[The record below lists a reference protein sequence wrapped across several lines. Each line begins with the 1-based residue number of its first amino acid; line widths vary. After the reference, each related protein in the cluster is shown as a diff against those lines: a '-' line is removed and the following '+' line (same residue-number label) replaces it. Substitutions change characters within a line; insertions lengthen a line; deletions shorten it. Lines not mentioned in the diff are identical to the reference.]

1 MGLFYFEQSPRA
13 VTISEGLCMAL
24 EQFAPISV
32 LIILAFGL
40 TLLISNI
47 STIFGPKN
55 PTSRKTAPYESG
67 VQPIGS
73 AMRRMPVKYY
83 LVGVLF
89 ILFDIE
95 VIFFLPWA
103 VVFRDLGVYGLVV
116 MGIFFGVLTIG
127 LVYEWKKGALE
138 WE

>member
-1 MGLFYFEQSPRA
+1 
-13 VTISEGLCMAL
+13 MAL

-32 LIILAFGL
+32 LIIFAVAITFI
-40 TLLISNI
+40 ISNI
-47 STIFGPKN
+47 STLFGPSKA
-55 PTSRKTAPYESG
+55 TTRKTAPYESG
-67 VQPIGS
+67 MKPIGP
-73 AMRRMPVKYY
+73 AMRRLPVKYY

-103 VVFRDLGVYGLVV
+103 VVFRDLGFYGLAV
-116 MGIFFGVLTIG
+116 MGLFVVILTIG